1 LFRASDFNL
10 FEFLKMR
17 RVLIFLTGFVFVL
30 TLLLATGIFQL
41 NYSKLG
47 LSRNGM
53 DESGITENV
62 KVVNEQNWVID
73 TVKKSS
79 PSVVTVGIIKN
90 QVTQL
95 NPMSGQMFDP
105 FGFFNFPDNS
115 QPTQE
120 PMTKKIEQDIG
131 TGFVIS
137 ADGLIVTNKHV
148 VSDTEAKYQV
158 FLKDQ
163 KDAFPVT
170 KIYRDPA
177 NDLAILKI
185 DKSGLKPLILGDSQ
199 KLQVGQFVVAI
210 GTALGEFRN
219 TVTTGVISG
228 LGRGI
233 TAGDQFGSDSEKLDN
248 VIQTDAAINP
258 GNSGGPLI
266 DTSGQVIGV
275 NVAVAQGAQ
284 NIGFTL
290 PINIVK
296 ESLKNFNATGKFS
309 RPYLGVQYRMVTRKM
324 AMMNE
329 WPEGAYVEKVV
340 DGSPAQKADIQVGD
354 VITKIDGKKIDTM
367 KDTGLSSL
375 IAGKKVGD
383 TVSLDLVRGED
394 KKTVDVVLGEA
405 GN

>member
-1 LFRASDFNL
+1 V
-10 FEFLKMR
+10 R
-17 RVLIFLTGFVFVL
+17 RLLIFLTGFVLIL
-30 TLLLATGIFQL
+30 TILLATGIFQL

-47 LSRNGM
+47 LSKKGT

-90 QVTQL
+90 QTQQV
-95 NPMSGQMFDP
+95 NPFSDQFFDP
-105 FGFFNFPDNS
+105 FGFFNFPGDS
-115 QPTQE
+115 QPSPE
-120 PMTKKIEQDIG
+120 PSTKKIEQDIG
-131 TGFVIS
+131 TGFIVS
-137 ADGLIVTNKHV
+137 TDGMIVTNKHV
-148 VSDTEAKYQV
+148 VSDVEAKYQV

-163 KDAFPVT
+163 KEAIAVS

-185 DKSGLKPLILGDSQ
+185 DKTGLVPLKLGDSS

-219 TVTTGVISG
+219 TVTTGVVSG

-233 TAGDQFGSDSEKLDN
+233 TAGDQFGGVSEKLDN
-248 VIQTDAAINP
+248 IIQTDAAINP
-258 GNSGGPLI
+258 GNSGGPLL
-266 DTSGQVIGV
+266 DVSGRVIGV

-284 NIGFTL
+284 NIGFSL
-290 PINIVK
+290 PINLVK
-296 ESLKNFNATGKFS
+296 ESLKNFNETGKFS

-329 WPEGAYVEKVV
+329 WPEGAYVESVV
-340 DGSPAQKADIQVGD
+340 DRSPAQKAGIQEAD
-354 VITKIDGKKIDTM
+354 VITKIDGKKIDTS
-367 KDTGLSSL
+367 KDTGLSEL
-375 IAGKKVGD
+375 ISKKKVGD
-383 TVSLDLVRGED
+383 SVSLDLVRGED
-394 KKTVDVVLGEA
+394 KKMIDVVLGEA